1 MKNYL
6 AGSVH
11 THRWISGHK
20 KLAAVAL
27 SGALLIGIGG
37 VAAAYITTTAA
48 GSGTGTGGSSKVI
61 TITQSS
67 IVYSNAGSDNALL
80 PGTSAAVTLA
90 ANNISSGNQYLGTIS
105 LASWTSTVTGCNSV
119 ADPGWFTMVPVVV
132 NADESAGAHAAVGV
146 GTILENDLAVSQNI
160 CQGATFTFNYT
171 A

>member
-1 MKNYL
+1 M
-6 AGSVH
+6 
-11 THRWISGHK
+11 
-20 KLAAVAL
+20 
-27 SGALLIGIGG
+27 
-37 VAAAYITTTAA
+37 
-48 GSGTGTGGSSKVI
+48 I

-119 ADPGWFTMVPVVV
+119 ADPGWVTMVPVVV